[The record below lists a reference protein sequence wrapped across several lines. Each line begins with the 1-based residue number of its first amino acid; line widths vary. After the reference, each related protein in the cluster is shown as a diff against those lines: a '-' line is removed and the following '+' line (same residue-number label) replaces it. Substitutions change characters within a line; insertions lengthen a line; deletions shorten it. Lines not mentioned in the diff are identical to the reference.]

1 MNYRKLFIAAVLL
14 NIALGAAVY
23 WISRSSQPAATEQ
36 APVEHSPMEGFSTGT
51 PPEGTAPP
59 LTRIELTPE
68 RMQSIGV
75 RTGHVEYKNI
85 ESDIRASGSVEVD
98 ERRLSYVQTRY
109 AGWIKEVF
117 ASATYQLVNKGQ
129 HGRRHRLP
137 AHTLALHPGD
147 RLGDDRLNLHGR
159 LGRPGEQ
166 YPEESLSCQ
175 WAAVMRAASFAELTT
190 ADTGGPPTAL

>member
-75 RTGHVEYKNI
+75 RTGHV
-85 ESDIRASGSVEVD
+85 A
-98 ERRLSYVQTRY
+98 
-109 AGWIKEVF
+109 AG
-117 ASATYQLVNKGQ
+117 AGP
-129 HGRRHRLP
+129 LP
-137 AHTLALHPGD
+137 APVECFRQRQPG
-147 RLGDDRLNLHGR
+147 GR
-159 LGRPGEQ
+159 LQ
-166 YPEESLSCQ
+166 
-175 WAAVMRAASFAELTT
+175 
-190 ADTGGPPTAL
+190 